1 MERHAFALQM
11 NEGKLGNFLTALGEK
26 WGEIRTII
34 DAEHVTNF
42 SLWNAERFLFGYYES
57 DKEEAVSG
65 KLMAPLADVIAA
77 NGRWISDPEQNMAQ
91 MFEIYGVVREDK
103 SMIRHRVF
111 MTHLLTGD
119 VKEYKRRHDEK
130 RASMPAVPPGP
141 DSNFTIWNAEDFIFG
156 YDEIDTS
163 MEHEETPEEHEDTV
177 AWESNMLNIMEW
189 ITNDVDWL
197 TGEHHAQVRRVA
209 YYR

>member
-11 NEGKLGNFLTALGEK
+11 NEGKLGDFLTAFGKQWNQIKKL
-26 WGEIRTII
+26 I
-34 DAEHVTNF
+34 DENHVKNF
-42 SLWNAERFLFGYYES
+42 SVWNAERFIFGYYEN
-57 DKEEAVSG
+57 EAEVITD
-65 KLMAPLADVIAA
+65 KLMAPLERAIAA
-77 NGRWISDPEQNMAQ
+77 NGRWISDPTKDMAQ

-130 RASMPAVPPGP
+130 RASMPAVPQGP
-141 DSNFTIWNAEDFIFG
+141 DSNFTIWNAEDYIFG

-197 TGEHHAQVRRVA
+197 TGEHHAQVRRIA
-209 YYR
+209 YYK